1 MATYDNDSRV
11 QPGTSRDSRGA
22 SRTGY
27 SAGRTAPTQRTP
39 QRSTSGTRTSAG
51 QRPASGQRTAS
62 GQRRPTSQ
70 RPASGQRSSSQRAS
84 SGRRPAPRRKQP
96 NRAPLFAALAA
107 VVVLVLVLVI
117 AKPFGGP
124 KADPGSNPPAVPASN
139 PVEPVAAQPD
149 LGDVE
154 AEPQVEYDNLEDKLA
169 DGQYDVGSL
178 SAADMAQV
186 TDLKVNTSLPGEWLN
201 VLLLGTDERVLN
213 DSARTDAM
221 MICSI
226 NRSTGEVKLSSIM
239 RDLAIEYTD
248 IGKYNGTYRINAAN
262 YFGGPNLAMRTVNEK
277 FNMNIQSYVM
287 VNFYGFQRIAE
298 KLGGID
304 IDITEDEMNQI
315 NHWVYN
321 VWSSAH
327 NHNIDISDVEWVKL
341 ETYGENVHLNGTQS
355 LAYARIRKL
364 EGGDYMRAQRQRTV
378 LTKLLEKAKK
388 LDAIQLAALATEML
402 KDVKTNLPL
411 DDIFPVA
418 VLVCGN
424 GLSGLKTM
432 QLPDPQQPVHAVR
445 LRFLR
450 QRHPAVQFHLRKLI
464 AYRNDLAGR
473 RGGIAA
479 PPRAYA

>member
-11 QPGTSRDSRGA
+11 QPGISRDSRGA

-39 QRSTSGTRTSAG
+39 QRSASGTRTSAG

-124 KADPGSNPPAVPASN
+124 KADPVSNPPVVPASN

-169 DGQYDVGSL
+169 DAQYDVGSL

-298 KLGGID
+298 KLVKAEVRHD
-304 IDITEDEMNQI
+304 IN
-315 NHWVYN
+315 
-321 VWSSAH
+321 SA
-327 NHNIDISDVEWVKL
+327 VKL
-341 ETYGENVHLNGTQS
+341 GALCPGD
-355 LAYARIRKL
+355 RKA
-364 EGGDYMRAQRQRTV
+364 E
-378 LTKLLEKAKK
+378 
-388 LDAIQLAALATEML
+388 
-402 KDVKTNLPL
+402 
-411 DDIFPVA
+411 
-418 VLVCGN
+418 
-424 GLSGLKTM
+424 
-432 QLPDPQQPVHAVR
+432 QQPVGGEVLDDVSDVYHICAFIRIAVNSFIHRSGECLCVIAKLR
-445 LRFLR
+445 LS
-450 QRHPAVQFHLRKLI
+450 LI
-464 AYRNDLAGR
+464 IEIVVLHIDN
-473 RGGIAA
+473 
-479 PPRAYA
+479 